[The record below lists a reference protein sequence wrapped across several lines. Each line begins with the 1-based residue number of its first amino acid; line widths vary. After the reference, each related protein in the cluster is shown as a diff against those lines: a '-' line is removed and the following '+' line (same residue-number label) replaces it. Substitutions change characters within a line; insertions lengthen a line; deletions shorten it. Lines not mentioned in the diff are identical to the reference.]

1 MQTEG
6 EYKDAVALLKI
17 SIDQIDALHRTMEM
31 LRHDTYVS
39 QRLHARWDHDYLSSP
54 EARAHVKQQ
63 LGYANENLPVID
75 DCMGMIA
82 VTRERLQNI
91 YWSKLQEQA
100 EDSD

>member
-1 MQTEG
+1 MQTQG
-6 EYKDAVALLKI
+6 PYKEAVELLKI
-17 SIDQIDALHRTMEM
+17 SMDQIDALYRTMEM
-31 LRHDTYVS
+31 LRHDTHVS
-39 QRLHARWDHDYLSSP
+39 QRLNARWDREYLSTP
-54 EARAHVKQQ
+54 EGRAHVEQQ

-91 YWSKLQEQA
+91 YCSKSQEEA

>member
-17 SIDQIDALHRTMEM
+17 SIDQIDALYCTMET
-31 LRHDTYVS
+31 LQHETHVS
-39 QRLHARWDHDYLSSP
+39 QRVYAQWHSDVLSTA
-54 EARAHVKQQ
+54 EGRAHVEQQ

-91 YWSKLQEQA
+91 YWSKLQEEA
-100 EDSD
+100 ED